1 MINRIGV
8 GVIGLGVG
16 LHHVNTLLNNNRI
29 DLIGVCDFDNL
40 VLKSLRKNFQKLKLF
55 MIQKD

>member
-16 LHHVNTLLNNNRI
+16 LHHVNTLISNNRI

-40 VLKSLRKNFQKLKLF
+40 ILKSLKKISKN
-55 MIQKD
+55 

>member
-16 LHHVNTLLNNNRI
+16 LHHVNTLLSNNRI

-40 VLKSLRKNFQKLKLF
+40 ILKSLRKKFPKLKLF
-55 MIQKD
+55 MTQKN